1 MRKNKIEIMT
11 NEEKVKEI
19 AYKNLKYYLLVN
31 ETSEDS
37 LQEYYKKLLNLLI
50 KSGADV
56 NIITNYIKDCIEL

>member
-1 MRKNKIEIMT
+1 MT

-37 LQEYYKKLLNLLI
+37 FQEYYKKLLNLLI